1 MKEKIL
7 GTLLVGFVYS
17 LSNKIGNDIWNAR
30 IICNKIELKNI

>member
-7 GTLLVGFVYS
+7 IGFVYS
-17 LSNKIGNDIWNAR
+17 LSNKIGNDLWNSR